1 MSIGRRIR
9 TGGFLLAGAFL
20 LQAAVTLGMERSLA
34 DAADKQR
41 LMATAIHNHMEADMQ
56 HDAIRGAVFRTLH
69 GAIRGDVKERDG
81 AVGEVEEFS
90 GEMRRAVEANRR
102 LPLDGAT
109 KAGLATIAGELADYT
124 ANARAIAHAAQSDP
138 ARAETMLGDFD
149 VAFRALEASQAREA
163 TRMEN
168 AMAEV
173 SRRAQTLS
181 WLSLLALGAVTLLFG
196 GMLLALLRQLGR
208 QVVTPIGTVAG
219 HLERMNGGD
228 FAVEL
233 DEPRTQDEIGAI
245 QKAALALREAGIARR
260 EAAAQQAL
268 VVTSLGEGLEAM
280 AGGDLSHRID
290 VAFASEYENLRL
302 TFNRSVEAL
311 AGVLTGVLA
320 AAERVSAGASEIR
333 CASDDLARRNQNQAA
348 NVEESAA
355 ALREVS
361 AMVRETANGVGSVHD
376 AASRAH
382 GEATEGGA
390 VVGRAVEAMAA
401 IERSAQEITQII
413 NVIDG
418 IAFQT
423 NLLALNAG
431 VEAARAG
438 EAGKG
443 FAVVA
448 TEVRA
453 LAQRS
458 ADAAQDIKRLIGAST
473 TQVAQGV
480 TLVGETGTLLAHI
493 VEQVA
498 EVSEGIARIAAN
510 AGRQADSLQ
519 QVTTTVT
526 GMDRVTQQNAAM
538 VEQATAAARSLS
550 EEARQLE
557 DDISR
562 FRMATGDAAGRSG
575 MRMAA

>member
-1 MSIGRRIR
+1 MSIGQRIKA
-9 TGGFLLAGAFL
+9 GGFLLAGAFL
-20 LQAAVTLGMERSLA
+20 LQAGVTLGMERGLA
-34 DAADKQR
+34 SAADEQR
-41 LMATAIHNHMEADMQ
+41 LMASATHNHMEADML
-56 HDAIRGAVFRTLH
+56 HDAIRSAVFRTLH
-69 GAIRGDVKERDG
+69 GAARGNAQERDA
-81 AVGEVEEFS
+81 AVAEVAEFS
-90 GEMRRAVEANRR
+90 AGMSRAVEANRQ
-102 LPLDGAT
+102 LPLDDAT
-109 KAGLATIAGELADYT
+109 KAGLATIAGQLAGYT
-124 ANARAIAHAAQSDP
+124 KKARAVAHMAQTDP

-149 VAFRALEASQAREA
+149 TAYRALESSQDEES
-163 TRMEN
+163 TRMTHT
-168 AMAEV
+168 MATAN
-173 SRRAQTLS
+173 RRERMLS
-181 WLSLLALGAVTLLFG
+181 CLSLLALGAVTLLFG
-196 GMLLALLRQLGR
+196 ALLIGIMRLLGR
-208 QVVTPIGTVAG
+208 QVVTPIGTVAS
-219 HLERMNGGD
+219 HLERMNRGD
-228 FAVEL
+228 FSVAL
-233 DEPRTQDEIGAI
+233 DPPTTEDEIGAI
-245 QKAALALREAGIARR
+245 QRAALAFREAGIGRR
-260 EAAAQQAL
+260 ETAAQQAT
-268 VVTSLGEGLEAM
+268 VVAALGEGLEAM
-280 AGGDLSHRID
+280 AGGDLSHRISEP
-290 VAFASEYENLRL
+290 FAAEYENLRL

-311 AGVLTGVLA
+311 AEVLAGVLA
-320 AAERVSAGASEIR
+320 SAERVSAGASEIR

-361 AMVRETANGVGSVHD
+361 TMVRETANGVGSVHD

-390 VVGRAVEAMAA
+390 VVGRAVDAMAA
-401 IERSAQEITQII
+401 IERSAQEIAQII

-480 TLVGETGTLLAHI
+480 ALVGETGTLLAHI

-498 EVSEGIARIAAN
+498 EVSEGIARIATN

-519 QVTTTVT
+519 QVTTSVT

-550 EEARQLE
+550 DEARQLE
-557 DDISR
+557 SDVSR
-562 FRMATGDAAGRSG
+562 FRFGHRGSDGAGARLAA
-575 MRMAA
+575 